1 MLYFIT
7 LRVFLLEIIW
17 KIKPN
22 QLFLR
27 TYCPVSNAPV
37 AAELGYD
44 LKEK

>member
-7 LRVFLLEIIW
+7 PRVFLLEIIW

-22 QLFLR
+22 HLFLR
-27 TYCPVSNAPV
+27 TYCPISNAPV